1 MEKKIPKSMPI
12 VNRTHSASDS
22 ELLNQYSTT
31 SHPVLLSVEEIA
43 MDNRQETGN
52 IKSPCWD

>member
-1 MEKKIPKSMPI
+1 MPI